1 MLRFLERKDFIA
13 FNLQVDK
20 IAKIARVT
28 AISVRTTRTTISNR
42 FNLPTK
48 KAYGG
53 VSLEYLGVKS
63 INLYQF

>member
-1 MLRFLERKDFIA
+1 
-13 FNLQVDK
+13 LQAAK

-28 AISVRTTRTTISNR
+28 AIRVMTTRATISNR

-53 VSLEYLGVKS
+53 VSLEYLGL
-63 INLYQF
+63 NQ